1 MSHENSLFT
10 RVMAAAAAVTMSLVI
25 LVNYVA
31 TPQVQAVSG
40 ILA

>member
-10 RVMAAAAAVTMSLVI
+10 RVMAAAAAVTMSLAI
-25 LVNYVA
+25 LVSYVA
-31 TPQVQAVSG
+31 TPHMQVATG